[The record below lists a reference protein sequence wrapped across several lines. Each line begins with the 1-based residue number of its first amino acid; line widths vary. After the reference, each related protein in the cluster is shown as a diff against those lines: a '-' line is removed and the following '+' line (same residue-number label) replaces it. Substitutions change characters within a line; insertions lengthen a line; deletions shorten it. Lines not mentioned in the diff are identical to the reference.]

1 MSGHENTE
9 KVRHMNV
16 VDQKTTKEDFWD
28 RKARTFPRFEEGE
41 HTYEAGILDKVRK
54 HGVDFRGS
62 TVLDVGCGSGMYT
75 IRLAREARRVTALDI
90 SQQMLD
96 FLRQD
101 AATQGLDNIDYVR
114 SEWMDFQSDA
124 TFDIVFCSMTPAIQS
139 DESRFQLLRHAGR
152 WTVFMGFAGVMNS
165 QIMTGLYEH
174 YAVTPK
180 VFTNGTDM
188 RLWLEDHSI
197 PYTRY
202 PVEGT
207 WVTPKNLEAR
217 MDSCATFLSQYGVTP
232 DQEHLKEYLARFE
245 EEPGEYVDRT
255 EYKIDL
261 LIWEKQTD

>member
-1 MSGHENTE
+1 
-9 KVRHMNV
+9 MNV
-16 VDQKTTKEDFWD
+16 VDQKDTKKDFWD

-41 HTYEAGILDKVRK
+41 HTYEAGILNRIRK

-101 AATQGLDNIDYVR
+101 AVTQGLDNIDYVR

-124 TFDIVFCSMTPAIQS
+124 TYDIVFCSMTPAIQS

-174 YAVTPK
+174 YDVTPK

-207 WVTPKNLEAR
+207 WVTPKSLEAR

-232 DQEHLKEYLARFE
+232 DQDHLKEYLARFE
-245 EEPGEYVDRT
+245 EEPGQYVDRT
-255 EYKIDL
+255 DYKIDL
-261 LIWEKQTD
+261 LIWNAQADS